1 MIALPPCSVSWSHSF
16 SLGLAENGPGKELSQ
31 SWLSFHFSLY
41 AVLACYLL
49 TFSPT
54 RYFRTKGK
62 PTKCE
67 SLAEYAPAVGPENFV
82 TQPPVLSSVSALP
95 DRPGL
100 LNVKPIE
107 DIQDNLL
114 QALELQLK
122 LNHPESSQ
130 LFAKLLQK
138 MTDLRQIVTEHVQL
152 LQVIKKTET
161 DMSLHPLLQE
171 IYKDLYQ
178 HRIPSSL
185 MATFSFSRLHCYFEG
200 KNLTPKKIT
209 VKKHLKKRKGFRI
222 IDLFY
227 AYCL

>member
-1 MIALPPCSVSWSHSF
+1 MWLRNPEFIHEIYVSVFFISLTISQFF
-16 SLGLAENGPGKELSQ
+16 S
-31 SWLSFHFSLY
+31 
-41 AVLACYLL
+41 
-49 TFSPT
+49 
-54 RYFRTKGK
+54 
-62 PTKCE
+62 
-67 SLAEYAPAVGPENFV
+67 
-82 TQPPVLSSVSALP
+82 P

-152 LQVIKKTET
+152 LQIIKKTET

-171 IYKDLYQ
+171 IYKDLY
-178 HRIPSSL
+178 
-185 MATFSFSRLHCYFEG
+185 
-200 KNLTPKKIT
+200 
-209 VKKHLKKRKGFRI
+209 
-222 IDLFY
+222 
-227 AYCL
+227 

>member
-1 MIALPPCSVSWSHSF
+1 MALLPCYVNSSHRVGPGQENNAPGKGPS
-16 SLGLAENGPGKELSQ
+16 SLGFIPSSCMQFLPAIYLPS
-31 SWLSFHFSLY
+31 
-41 AVLACYLL
+41 LL
-49 TFSPT
+49 TF
-54 RYFRTKGK
+54 RTKAKQTNKKTGEWFGWICLRHGAREFCNW
-62 PTKCE
+62 TSC
-67 SLAEYAPAVGPENFV
+67 
-82 TQPPVLSSVSALP
+82 SSASP

-171 IYKDLYQ
+171 IYKDLY
-178 HRIPSSL
+178 
-185 MATFSFSRLHCYFEG
+185 
-200 KNLTPKKIT
+200 
-209 VKKHLKKRKGFRI
+209 
-222 IDLFY
+222 
-227 AYCL
+227 

>member
-1 MIALPPCSVSWSHSF
+1 MRQLPCHPLLSTGHTDLVLAGKRTALERALIVLVFIP
-16 SLGLAENGPGKELSQ
+16 
-31 SWLSFHFSLY
+31 FSLY
-41 AVLACYLL
+41 AVLAHYLL
-49 TFSPT
+49 SFPPYPILEPKQNQQKVS
-54 RYFRTKGK
+54 
-62 PTKCE
+62 C
-67 SLAEYAPAVGPENFV
+67 LAEYASDVEPENFV
-82 TQPPVLSSVSALP
+82 TEPAVLSSISAPP

-171 IYKDLYQ
+171 IYKDLY
-178 HRIPSSL
+178 
-185 MATFSFSRLHCYFEG
+185 
-200 KNLTPKKIT
+200 
-209 VKKHLKKRKGFRI
+209 
-222 IDLFY
+222 
-227 AYCL
+227 

>member
-1 MIALPPCSVSWSHSF
+1 MLCQLITQIKSW
-16 SLGLAENGPGKELSQ
+16 PGKECPWKGLRSIPSSCMQ
-31 SWLSFHFSLY
+31 FLLAIPYSLFQPYFKTQTNQEKDGCVVWLNMLQMWGQRICNWTSCS
-41 AVLACYLL
+41 
-49 TFSPT
+49 S
-54 RYFRTKGK
+54 
-62 PTKCE
+62 
-67 SLAEYAPAVGPENFV
+67 AP
-82 TQPPVLSSVSALP
+82 P

-122 LNHPESSQ
+122 MNHPESSQ

-171 IYKDLYQ
+171 IYKDLY
-178 HRIPSSL
+178 
-185 MATFSFSRLHCYFEG
+185 
-200 KNLTPKKIT
+200 
-209 VKKHLKKRKGFRI
+209 
-222 IDLFY
+222 
-227 AYCL
+227 

>member
-1 MIALPPCSVSWSHSF
+1 MWLRNPKFIHEIDVSIF
-16 SLGLAENGPGKELSQ
+16 FINLTI
-31 SWLSFHFSLY
+31 FHF
-41 AVLACYLL
+41 
-49 TFSPT
+49 FS
-54 RYFRTKGK
+54 
-62 PTKCE
+62 
-67 SLAEYAPAVGPENFV
+67 
-82 TQPPVLSSVSALP
+82 P

-152 LQVIKKTET
+152 LQIIKKTET

-171 IYKDLYQ
+171 IYKDLY
-178 HRIPSSL
+178 
-185 MATFSFSRLHCYFEG
+185 
-200 KNLTPKKIT
+200 
-209 VKKHLKKRKGFRI
+209 
-222 IDLFY
+222 
-227 AYCL
+227 

>member
-1 MIALPPCSVSWSHSF
+1 MSRNMPAEKSPVWGDERFCHCVLSTGHTALVLARQRMALEKSSD
-16 SLGLAENGPGKELSQ
+16 SLGLHSIL
-31 SWLSFHFSLY
+31 LY
-41 AVLACYLL
+41 AILACSLL

-54 RYFRTKGK
+54 RCFRTKGK
-62 PTKCE
+62 PIKCE
-67 SLAEYAPAVGPENFV
+67 SLAEYASDVGPENFV

-171 IYKDLYQ
+171 IYKDLY
-178 HRIPSSL
+178 
-185 MATFSFSRLHCYFEG
+185 
-200 KNLTPKKIT
+200 
-209 VKKHLKKRKGFRI
+209 
-222 IDLFY
+222 
-227 AYCL
+227 

>member
-1 MIALPPCSVSWSHSF
+1 MQFLPTLCLPPLPPS
-16 SLGLAENGPGKELSQ
+16 
-31 SWLSFHFSLY
+31 
-41 AVLACYLL
+41 
-49 TFSPT
+49 
-54 RYFRTKGK
+54 YFRTKTK
-62 PTKCE
+62 PTK
-67 SLAEYAPAVGPENFV
+67 SHWPENFIPK
-82 TQPPVLSSVSALP
+82 PPVLSSISAPP

-171 IYKDLYQ
+171 IYKDLY
-178 HRIPSSL
+178 
-185 MATFSFSRLHCYFEG
+185 
-200 KNLTPKKIT
+200 
-209 VKKHLKKRKGFRI
+209 
-222 IDLFY
+222 
-227 AYCL
+227 

>member
-1 MIALPPCSVSWSHSF
+1 MWQNYAQYSDSF
-16 SLGLAENGPGKELSQ
+16 Q
-31 SWLSFHFSLY
+31 SKQKHC
-41 AVLACYLL
+41 V
-49 TFSPT
+49 FSP
-54 RYFRTKGK
+54 
-62 PTKCE
+62 
-67 SLAEYAPAVGPENFV
+67 L
-82 TQPPVLSSVSALP
+82 L

-152 LQVIKKTET
+152 LQILKKTET

-171 IYKDLYQ
+171 IYKDLY
-178 HRIPSSL
+178 
-185 MATFSFSRLHCYFEG
+185 
-200 KNLTPKKIT
+200 
-209 VKKHLKKRKGFRI
+209 
-222 IDLFY
+222 
-227 AYCL
+227 

>member
-1 MIALPPCSVSWSHSF
+1 MSRNMP
-16 SLGLAENGPGKELSQ
+16 AEKSPVWGDDCFATAFCQLVTQLQ
-31 SWLSFHFSLY
+31 SWPGREWPWKRALIVLACIPFSLY
-41 AVLACYLL
+41 AILACYLL

-62 PTKCE
+62 PIKCD
-67 SLAEYAPAVGPENFV
+67 SLAEYASDVGPENFV

-178 HRIPSSL
+178 QRRPTKFTDSIFLLPIAL
-185 MATFSFSRLHCYFEG
+185 
-200 KNLTPKKIT
+200 
-209 VKKHLKKRKGFRI
+209 
-222 IDLFY
+222 LF
-227 AYCL
+227 